1 MKKGC
6 ELFEPSNI
14 LASIGGDYFLRKH
27 YNCAFWKIR
36 ADIKGN
42 PTFIHNTVKNVMLA
56 DFIFTLPG
64 LILIIITG
72 SLMSAH
78 AGYSM
83 SGFNWLTLSMI
94 LFSLSGI
101 LWLTVLLPIQRSMIR
116 HSAQSIKD
124 GIISKAYRKAS
135 LYWAIFG
142 ITTTL
147 FPVIILYFMITKGF

>member
-1 MKKGC
+1 MNYLNFL
-6 ELFEPSNI
+6 LFLHLLGSIIFLGNI
-14 LASIGGDYFLRKH
+14 ITAAY
-27 YNCAFWKIR
+27 WKIR
-36 ADIKGN
+36 ADIKGD
-42 PTFIHNTVKNVMLA
+42 PTPIHNTVKNVMLA

-72 SLMSAH
+72 SLMAAQ

-101 LWLTVLLPIQRSMIR
+101 LWLMVLLPVQRSMIR
-116 HSAQSIKD
+116 HSAESIES

-147 FPVIILYFMITKGF
+147 LPVVILYFMITKGF